1 MRLEPRESVPAWFSA
16 LLPIIALIC
25 AFIVCAL
32 LIVWAGE
39 SPLTAYWA
47 LIKGAVGSS
56 FAITESLTRSI
67 PLIFTGL
74 AAAVAFRAKFWN
86 IGAEGQLYFG
96 ALAATWLGTGL
107 VTLPAPLMIPLL
119 FIAGAIS
126 GCLILLVPVLLKT
139 YMRVDEVVTTLLLNF
154 VVLLF
159 VNFLLEG
166 PWKDPMAMG
175 WPQAAPIIDQGV
187 LPVLVEKS
195 RLHAGFII
203 ALIMAVLMWFMLR
216 FTVWGYEI
224 RAVGYNPRAAAFFG
238 ISINKSV
245 VMVALL
251 SGGLAGKAGVSEV
264 TGLKGY
270 LTLDISPGF
279 GYTGIAVAMLAQLK
293 PIGVIFSAI
302 FMAGVY
308 VGADA
313 MSRTVGIPNYIADV
327 LVAVSL
333 LAILVSGMLV
343 RYKLVWARQG
353 SKHA

>member
-1 MRLEPRESVPAWFSA
+1 MRLEPRQSISRWSSA
-16 LLPIIALIC
+16 LSPLIALLS
-25 AFIVCAL
+25 AFAVCAL
-32 LIVWAGE
+32 LIIWAGE

-47 LIKGAVGSS
+47 LIQGAVGSR
-56 FAITESLTRSI
+56 FAITESLTRAI

-96 ALAATWLGTGL
+96 ALAATWLGTGMID
-107 VTLPAPLMIPLL
+107 LPAPLMIPLL
-119 FIAGAIS
+119 FIGGAIS
-126 GCLILLVPVLLKT
+126 GCIILLVPVLLKT
-139 YMRVDEVVTTLLLNF
+139 YMKVDEVVTTLLLNF

-175 WPQAAPIIDQGV
+175 WPQAAPIVDSGI

-195 RLHAGFII
+195 RLHAGLII
-203 ALIMAVLMWFMLR
+203 ALVMSVLMWLMLR

-224 RAVGYNPRAAAFFG
+224 RAVGHNPRAAAFFG
-238 ISINKSV
+238 ISINRSV
-245 VMVALL
+245 FLVALL
-251 SGGLAGKAGVSEV
+251 SGGLAGMAGVSEV
-264 TGLKGY
+264 AGLKGY

-313 MSRTVGIPNYIADV
+313 MSRSVGIPNYIADV

-333 LAILVSGMLV
+333 LAILVSSMLT
-343 RYKLVWARQG
+343 RYKLVWG
-353 SKHA
+353 K